1 MRPRTAVL
9 PRRRAASR
17 GSGRPVPRADRWL
30 LAVTAA
36 ALGLLVILPIGR
48 LALAAVLGPDAWQAA
63 TGRTVLLAL
72 RNSLESGV
80 GSSLLA
86 TLIGTTA
93 ALATGLTDARGG
105 RRFGFLFVLSM
116 MIAPQVAAL
125 GYITAFG
132 PSSSLLQTL
141 GLAPPPGTPHPLR
154 GPGGIIAVLALHHA
168 PLAYVTVRAG
178 LARIPRELADAAAV
192 DGAGRAAV
200 LVRVLLPLLR
210 GHLVAGLLLC
220 FVAAVGNF
228 GVPALL
234 GAGANY
240 PTLPTL
246 IYRRLTGFGPGVIAD
261 MAAMSAWLLVLT
273 GIGLALARRFLG
285 GPAAALEDGRPLAGL
300 WPLGRGRVAVETGLA
315 GLLVVSFAIPVLAL
329 TAAALAPTYGVPLTS
344 ATVTLDNFVEVLV
357 RQPATIRALGNSAL
371 FTTAAALLC
380 CALALPCAYA
390 LTRIAPNWRVL
401 AEALFEWP
409 YAIPGIVLA
418 VALILLFLR
427 PLPILGISLYG
438 TAAIIVLAYVARFFA
453 LVLKPTLAAFDQ
465 LDRSVEEAAQL
476 CGAGRL
482 ATLRHVVLPAVAPSL
497 ASGAILAVLIAFNE
511 LTVSALL
518 WSGRTQT
525 LGVVMFGL
533 EEAGLTS
540 QAAAVSLVG
549 LAVAAAA
556 MLAADRLHP
565 LLPDGTLPWR

>member
-1 MRPRTAVL
+1 MRQRTAAL
-9 PRRRAASR
+9 PRRSAAF
-17 GSGRPVPRADRWL
+17 GDPGRPVLRADRL
-30 LAVTAA
+30 LLVITAA

-80 GSSLLA
+80 ASSLLA

-105 RRFGFLFVLSM
+105 RRFGFVFVLSM

-192 DGAGRAAV
+192 DGAGRSAV
-200 LVRVLLPLLR
+200 LLRVLLPLLR
-210 GHLVAGLLLC
+210 GHLAAGLLLC

-273 GIGLALARRFLG
+273 GVGLALARRLLG

-300 WPLGRGRVAVETGLA
+300 WPLGRGRITVEAGLA
-315 GLLVVSFAIPVLAL
+315 ALLVVSFAIPVLAL

-371 FTTAAALLC
+371 FSGAAAVLC

-390 LTRIAPNWRVL
+390 LTRVAPRWRAP

-427 PLPILGISLYG
+427 PLPIVGISLYG
-438 TAAIIVLAYVARFFA
+438 TAAIIILAFAARFLPIA
-453 LVLKPTLAAFDQ
+453 YANSSSAIRAVHPEMEEAARILGSGRLHAIAMITAPLVRKSLLGGWLIVFIVASRELSAAIFLVGPRTRTMSVLLYDLSEAGNFEVLAAFGG
-465 LDRSVEEAAQL
+465 LLLLVTMVFVGIGMKL
-476 CGAGRL
+476 AGRDFM
-482 ATLRHVVLPAVAPSL
+482 LR
-497 ASGAILAVLIAFNE
+497 
-511 LTVSALL
+511 
-518 WSGRTQT
+518 RT
-525 LGVVMFGL
+525 
-533 EEAGLTS
+533 
-540 QAAAVSLVG
+540 
-549 LAVAAAA
+549 
-556 MLAADRLHP
+556 
-565 LLPDGTLPWR
+565 